1 MNILVP
7 TDFSK
12 FAEYAFNA
20 ACKIASYTEG
30 HLHLY
35 HCADL
40 PDDWE
45 DLPIERKLEDKQ
57 NKNKALEVRH
67 QLMALQDRAT
77 NIGLKSSIHF
87 TGGKFLDNIT
97 EILEKVSID
106 LIVMG
111 SHGVSG
117 KEEWFLGSNSQKVI
131 RKIRKNA
138 LIIKA
143 PVETFKV
150 NRVAFVSSL
159 NLDDQEAFKTFLKFV
174 TIFEPKE
181 VHVLSIDTSS
191 WFAQPPMVML
201 DALKDFK
208 EIARTYKCKTH
219 FYRDH
224 SVQSGIRHFIEEHN
238 INLVGISYRSRNPI
252 KRIFLGSNVEM
263 LVNHAEVP
271 VLCIN
276 D

>member
-20 ACKIASYTEG
+20 ACKIASFTEG

-35 HCADL
+35 HSVNI

-45 DLPIERKLEDKQ
+45 DLPLEYKIEDKP
-57 NKNKALEVRH
+57 NKNLAIEARH
-67 QLMALQDRAT
+67 KLIELHDRAT
-77 NIGLKSSIHF
+77 DLGLRSTIHY
-87 TGGKFLDNIT
+87 TGGKFINNIS
-97 EILEKVSID
+97 EILEKVNID

-138 LIIKA
+138 LIVKE
-143 PVETFKV
+143 PVGKFKLD
-150 NRVAFVSSL
+150 RVAFVSSL
-159 NLDDQEAFKTFLKFV
+159 NVEDQSAFKSFLEF
-174 TIFEPKE
+174 INHFEPSE
-181 VHVLSIDTSS
+181 VHVLSIDTSA
-191 WFAQPPMVML
+191 WFAQPTVVMR
-201 DALKDFK
+201 DALKDFEK
-208 EIARTYKCKTH
+208 IASDYNCKTH

-224 SVQSGIRHFIEEHN
+224 SVQAGIRHFVEEN
-238 INLVGISYRSRNPI
+238 SIDLVGISYRSRNPV

-263 LVNHAEVP
+263 LVNHAHKP